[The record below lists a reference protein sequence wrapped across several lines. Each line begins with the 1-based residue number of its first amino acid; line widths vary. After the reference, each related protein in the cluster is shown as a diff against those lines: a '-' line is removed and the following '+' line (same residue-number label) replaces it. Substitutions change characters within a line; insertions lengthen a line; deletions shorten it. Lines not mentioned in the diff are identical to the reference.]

1 MEKCLLNKYFQYKF
15 NFMEL
20 WIIIYNREEERELRK
35 LKKLEK
41 VKISF
46 LLRMHIIRDKKFFL
60 QVLQM
65 TSINI
70 LINEY

>member
-1 MEKCLLNKYFQYKF
+1 
-15 NFMEL
+15 MEL

-60 QVLQM
+60 
-65 TSINI
+65 
-70 LINEY
+70 